1 MDSKTGDRELVITRV
16 IDAPRRKVFRA
27 WTDPTLLK
35 QWFAPLP
42 WTTSVAD
49 RLPFV
54 AVFFGSLAAFFAHLR
69 YIE

>member
-1 MDSKTGDRELVITRV
+1 MLPILGEVALSHRK
-16 IDAPRRKVFRA
+16 RRNVSQHRHEPDDLFSA
-27 WTDPTLLK
+27 
-35 QWFAPLP
+35 FGP